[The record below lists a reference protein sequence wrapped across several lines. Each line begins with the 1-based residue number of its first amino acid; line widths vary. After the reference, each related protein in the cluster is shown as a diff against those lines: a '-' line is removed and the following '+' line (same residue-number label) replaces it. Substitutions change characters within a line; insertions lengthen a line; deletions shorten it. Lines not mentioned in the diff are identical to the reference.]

1 MSFKID
7 SLLKDKVILYIVLF
21 FAVTNFFGYIMMN
34 NYDAI
39 ISMILAGLI
48 TSYFSKNMIVIL
60 LISIIGGSLV
70 TGASSINEGVKHRVR
85 EGMGNKENFNG
96 AGFFGSSHSGD
107 EKDGDD
113 DKKKTAASNAAESK
127 AQQETSLY
135 QSTESKK
142 LVKAYDD
149 GEKEQQLLD
158 KAKAE
163 KAEKAKEDS
172 DEHFATR
179 PRKKRKNSY
188 KGASSEMDDKMA
200 GLNDAEHAMDRLDEI
215 LGGSSI
221 DALLKNQQGLTKA
234 VGALE
239 PLMNKAEGMINS
251 ITSTGLVEKLTGMT
265 QKMEGKI

>member
-85 EGMGNKENFNG
+85 EGMGNKENFKG
-96 AGFFGSSHSGD
+96 VGVFDSSHSGD
-107 EKDGDD
+107 EKDDD
-113 DKKKTAASNAAESK
+113 SDK
-127 AQQETSLY
+127 
-135 QSTESKK
+135 
-142 LVKAYDD
+142 
-149 GEKEQQLLD
+149 
-158 KAKAE
+158 E
-163 KAEKAKEDS
+163 KAEKAAAAEKAS
-172 DEHFATR
+172 ATHS
-179 PRKKRKNSY
+179 PNLEK
-188 KGASSEMDDKMA
+188 
-200 GLNDAEHAMDRLDEI
+200 AMDRLDEI

-251 ITSTGLVEKLTGMT
+251 ITSTGLVDRLTGMT
-265 QKMEGKI
+265 KKMEGKI